1 MNYEDCIQKID
12 RFLSKENPQPLIV
25 DVQSRKSLAT
35 LLTRFCLGTK
45 KAVATSEF
53 CEKDNLPQFDELLYS
68 LQTRTE
74 DCFVTGLTSFLK
86 LQGEH
91 ALSSKLRE
99 ILGMTT
105 SAHVVLISYQ
115 CSQYLTTHDPRL
127 KRRIVTLDEEQ
138 ERVPE
143 IYFCSPTLPV
153 LKDIHLVKGIEHF
166 AAAIES
172 SSDTIIHIS
181 TNRAKSQFPYSL
193 YNIMDLRKAYDVL
206 AMEDPKT
213 KELSEKSGTEKQW
226 QYALTLFG
234 NTPGWDNTIDAEFGD
249 HSRLEIHIPEI
260 SLLQGN
266 RERLWLY
273 YIGLK
278 LYGVRN
284 NWCLNNAAERSSSI
298 KEMTSNIYRGILAK
312 SPGDKDFWEC
322 YRSRKQLLKQ
332 IGNPPAELSAFC
344 KLVVGKGK
352 NEIYYLTDNS
362 QQEKE
367 EIFAFLDKF
376 GTEFERTA
384 LLRILQEVY
393 PDLYA
398 YLEPYDFKN
407 ALLNNYFD
415 YYKYQKA
422 INTLL
427 PKFYEV
433 VLQQAKDREYNS
445 ILDPRSS
452 LVEKL
457 PRDNALLYFM
467 DAMGVEYLSYIR
479 EECKQLNLRLKIRV
493 CRCELPSITS
503 LNKEFLSGWREDQ
516 IVSIKDI
523 DDIKHHGKYNF
534 DYYKNSKLPIHL
546 IKELEVIR
554 DVLGKIKTKL
564 LNDEIMEAFMIADH
578 GASRLVVLHD
588 SENVWEMAEKGEH
601 SGRCCRKSEI
611 DEQPEYA
618 ADAGEYWALA
628 NYDRFKG
635 SRKANVEV
643 HGGATLEEICVPI
656 ISITYSNNKIEVV
669 IMSIDSNMDDID
681 KIPEIL
687 VSYRKKAAI
696 KIFITEEQPDV
707 SVQVNGKEYNA
718 VAIGNSYYRVDM
730 PDIRKAGQYAVDVYS
745 GDNPIAEQL
754 PLIVKREGQQIND
767 LL

>member
-25 DVQSRKSLAT
+25 DIQCRKSLNN
-35 LLTRFCLGTK
+35 LLTHFCLGTI
-45 KAVATSEF
+45 KAVPASDF
-53 CEKDNLPQFDELLYS
+53 CGKDGLPQLEELFNS

-86 LQGEH
+86 LQGEYE
-91 ALSSKLRE
+91 LSSKIRE
-99 ILGMTT
+99 LLGMTT

-127 KRRIVTLDEEQ
+127 KRRIITLDEEQ
-138 ERVPE
+138 EIVPE
-143 IYFCSPTLPV
+143 VCFCSPALPV
-153 LKDIHLVKGIEHF
+153 PNDIHLIKGIENS
-166 AAAIES
+166 AEAVER
-172 SSDTIIHIS
+172 SSDSIIYIS
-181 TNRAKSQFPYSL
+181 TNRVRSQFPYAL
-193 YNIMDLRKAYDVL
+193 YNITELRKAYDIL

-213 KELSEKSGTEKQW
+213 RDLNEKSGTEKQW
-226 QYALTLFG
+226 QYALTLFSD
-234 NTPGWDNTIDAEFGD
+234 TPGWDNTIDAEFGD
-249 HSRLEIHIPEI
+249 HSRLEIYIPGI
-260 SLLQGN
+260 SQLQGN
-266 RERLWLY
+266 RDRLWLY

-278 LYGVRN
+278 LYGVKN
-284 NWCLNNAAERSSSI
+284 NWCLNYAAERSSSI

-312 SPGDKDFWEC
+312 SPKDKDFWEC
-322 YRSRKQLLKQ
+322 YRSRKQLLRQ
-332 IGNPPAELSAFC
+332 IGDHPAELSAFC
-344 KLVVGKGK
+344 KLVVGKEK

-367 EIFAFLDKF
+367 EIFAFLDRF
-376 GTEFERTA
+376 GTEFDRPT
-384 LLRILQEVY
+384 LLQILREVY

-407 ALLNNYFD
+407 SLLNSYFD
-415 YYKYQKA
+415 DYKYQKV
-422 INTLL
+422 INKLF
-427 PKFYEV
+427 PEFYEI

-445 ILDPRSS
+445 ILNPRSS

-457 PRDNALLYFM
+457 PRDKALLYFM

-479 EECKQLNLRLKIRV
+479 EECKQLNLRLKIQV

-503 LNKEFLSGWREDQ
+503 QNKEFLSGWRDDQ

-554 DVLGKIKTKL
+554 DILGKIKTKL
-564 LNDEIMEAFMIADH
+564 LNEEIEEAFMIADH

-601 SGRCCRKSEI
+601 SGRCCKKSEI
-611 DEQPEYA
+611 DERPEYA

-643 HGGATLEEICVPI
+643 HGGAALEEICVPI
-656 ISITYSNNKIEVV
+656 ISITYSNNKIEVF
-669 IMSIDSNMDDID
+669 IMSIDSNMDDIY
-681 KIPEIL
+681 KTPEIL

-696 KIFITEEQPDV
+696 KIFMTEKQPDV
-707 SVQVNGKEYNA
+707 SVRINGKQYNA
-718 VAIGNSYYRVDM
+718 LAIGNGFYRADM
-730 PDIRKAGQYAVDVYS
+730 PDIKKAGSYAVDIYS